1 MNQRSPYYSLFHPK
15 PLARRVSSFGFPR
28 DLGDRFQILHKWL
41 VFANDGEPSNL
52 IAEAQ
57 FLHDIFVDILGYR
70 SPFETDGLTWELEL
84 HPKPALGF
92 FAKTSANVI
101 AEIRVNTAEE
111 GAIVKP
117 EPEHETTEWL
127 IVLDYREICLYHR
140 DVSSLFCQRFS
151 WESLAD
157 LDQLKAFYFVLSRR
171 TLLQGIANSEERSR
185 TTQLLEESHQL
196 ESEVLKNFYSHYY
209 KIRSQLIKDFRY
221 RLLLIA
227 QTPITA
233 NVDPQSPIDS
243 VINLQINLQIN
254 EEDAIAIAIYQA
266 QKLLNRI
273 LFVSFCENRRLLPE
287 NLIKDAYEFVNPY
300 VEQPIWENY
309 KAIFGW
315 VQSGNFDY
323 HIPINA
329 YPFSLFE
336 CDRILDKALFVG
348 DELCRQIKEIARFDF
363 LEDITRHILTCIF
376 DDSIRELAQYRKDLG
391 NLSKR
396 RTPKLPCKSILQ
408 SESVIRTLQQ
418 HLSLANNLDKNLDK
432 DSVEGDPTHKFT
444 QDTLT
449 YCQEYQKYLLKIK
462 IVHPKCGAGVFLAT
476 ALEFLVSE
484 HERIHYLLA
493 KFDAEAIAPKNPPQI
508 VAHILQHNL
517 FGCDVTEE
525 SVEITR
531 LSLCL
536 RSLEIYPSLPNFDQN
551 IQLGELSTCDFG
563 EEFRLASDRDE
574 VVILK

>member
-15 PLARRVSSFGFPR
+15 PLSRRVSSFGFPR
-28 DLGDRFQILHKWL
+28 DLGDRFQIVNKWL
-41 VFANDGEPSNL
+41 CFASDGKVSNL

-57 FLHDIFVDILGYR
+57 FLHDIFVDILGYK
-70 SPFETDGLTWELEL
+70 SPFETNGTSWELEL
-84 HPKPALGF
+84 HPTPALGF
-92 FAKTSANVI
+92 FAEHSVNVI

-157 LDQLKAFYFVLSRR
+157 LDQLKAFYFLLSRR
-171 TLLQGIANSEERSR
+171 TLLRGIANSEERSR

-196 ESEVLKNFYSHYY
+196 ESDILKNFYSHYY

-221 RLLLIA
+221 RLLLLT
-227 QTPITA
+227 QSSSLP
-233 NVDPQSPIDS
+233 NLDPHPQIK
-243 VINLQINLQIN
+243 VTQINV
-254 EEDAIAIAIYQA
+254 EEVIAIAIYQA

-273 LFVSFCENRRLLPE
+273 LFVAICENRHLLPE
-287 NLIKDAYEFVNPY
+287 NLIKDAYEFINPY

-309 KAIFGW
+309 KAIFRW
-315 VQSGNFDY
+315 VQNGNSDY

-336 CDRILDKALFVG
+336 SDRILDDALFVG

-363 LEDITRHILTCIF
+363 REDITRHILTCLC
-376 DDSIRELAQYRKDLG
+376 DDSIKELSQYRKDLG

-396 RTPKLPCKSILQ
+396 RTPKLPCKAILQ
-408 SESVIRTLQQ
+408 SESVIRILQE
-418 HLSLANNLDKNLDK
+418 HLLLVNDNSNREFA
-432 DSVEGDPTHKFT
+432 
-444 QDTLT
+444 QDIFT
-449 YCQEYQKYLLKIK
+449 YCREYQECLLKIK

-476 ALEFLVSE
+476 ALEFLISE
-484 HERIHYLLA
+484 HERIHYLLT
-493 KFDAEAIAPKNPPQI
+493 KLSLDTEAIAHKTSSELI
-508 VAHILQHNL
+508 THILQNNL
-517 FGCDVTEE
+517 FGCDVAEE
-525 SVEITR
+525 SVEMTR
-531 LSLCL
+531 LYLGL
-536 RSLEIYPSLPNFDQN
+536 RSLEINPSLPSFEQN

-563 EEFRLASDRDE
+563 EEFKAASDRGE

>member
-15 PLARRVSSFGFPR
+15 PLSRRVSSFGFPR
-28 DLGDRFQILHKWL
+28 DLGDRFQIINKWL
-41 VFANDGEPSNL
+41 CFANDGEPSNL

-70 SPFETDGLTWELEL
+70 SPFETNGGTWELEL
-84 HPKPALGF
+84 HPHPALGF
-92 FAKTSANVI
+92 FTETSANVI

-117 EPEHETTEWL
+117 EPEHETTEWF
-127 IVLDYREICLYHR
+127 IVLDYREVCLYHR

-157 LDQLKAFYFVLSRR
+157 LDQLKTFYFLLSRR
-171 TLLQGIANSEERSR
+171 TLLRGIANSEERSR

-227 QTPITA
+227 QTPNT
-233 NVDPQSPIDS
+233 S
-243 VINLQINLQIN
+243 NLDVHPQINPQIN
-254 EEDAIAIAIYQA
+254 VEDAIAIAIYQA

-273 LFVSFCENRRLLPE
+273 LFVACCEDRHLLPE
-287 NLIKDAYEFVNPY
+287 NLIKDAYEFTNPY
-300 VEQPIWENY
+300 IEQPIWENY
-309 KAIFGW
+309 KAIFRW
-315 VQSGNFDY
+315 VQNGNPDY
-323 HIPINA
+323 QTPISA

-336 CDRILDKALFVG
+336 RDRILDNALFVG

-363 LEDITRHILTCIF
+363 CEDVTRHILTCIC
-376 DDSIRELAQYRKDLG
+376 DESIKELSQYRKDLG

-396 RTPKLPCKSILQ
+396 RTPKLPCKAILQ

-418 HLSLANNLDKNLDK
+418 HLSLANLANDDLDSDR
-432 DSVEGDPTHKFT
+432 KFS
-444 QDTLT
+444 QDTLA
-449 YCQEYQKYLLKIK
+449 YCKEYQECLLKIK
-462 IVHPKCGAGVFLAT
+462 ILHPKCGAGVFLAT
-476 ALEFLVSE
+476 ALEFLISE
-484 HERIHYLLA
+484 HERIHYLLT
-493 KFDAEAIAPKNPPQI
+493 KFSPVGEMLTQETVYKTPTEI

-517 FGCDVTEE
+517 FGCDLSEE

-536 RSLEIYPSLPNFDQN
+536 RSLEIHPSLPSFEHN
-551 IQLGELSTCDFG
+551 IQLGELATCDFG
-563 EEFRLASDRDE
+563 KEFREASDRGE

>member
-15 PLARRVSSFGFPR
+15 PLAKRVSSFGFPR

-41 VFANDGEPSNL
+41 LFANDGKPSNL

-92 FAKTSANVI
+92 FTKNSANVI

-117 EPEHETTEWL
+117 DPEHETTEWL

-140 DVSSLFCQRFS
+140 DVSGLFCQRFS

-157 LDQLKAFYFVLSRR
+157 LDQLKAFYFLLSRR
-171 TLLQGIANSEERSR
+171 TLLRGIANSEERSR
-185 TTQLLEESHQL
+185 TAQLLEESHQL
-196 ESEVLKNFYSHYY
+196 ESEILKNFYSHYY

-221 RLLLIA
+221 RLL
-227 QTPITA
+227 PINA
-233 NVDPQSPIDS
+233 
-243 VINLQINLQIN
+243 
-254 EEDAIAIAIYQA
+254 EDAIAIAIYQA

-273 LFVSFCENRRLLPE
+273 LFVSCCEDRRLLPE

-309 KAIFGW
+309 KAIFRW
-315 VQSGNFDY
+315 VQSGNADY
-323 HIPINA
+323 HSPIKA

-363 LEDITRHILTCIF
+363 LEDITRHILTCVF
-376 DDSIRELAQYRKDLG
+376 DDSIKELAQYRKDLG

-418 HLSLANNLDKNLDK
+418 HLSLANNLANNLAN
-432 DSVEGDPTHKFT
+432 DSVNDDRDANHKFA
-444 QDTLT
+444 QDTLA
-449 YCQEYQKYLLKIK
+449 YCKKYQECLLKIK
-462 IVHPKCGAGVFLAT
+462 IVHPKCGAGVFLTT
-476 ALEFLVSE
+476 ALEFLISE
-484 HERIHYLLA
+484 HERINYLLT
-493 KFDAEAIAPKNPPQI
+493 KFDPDAEAIAPKTPTQV

-536 RSLEIYPSLPNFDQN
+536 RSLETYPSLPNFEQN

>member
-41 VFANDGEPSNL
+41 SLANDNQPINL

-70 SPFETDGLTWELEL
+70 SPFETTGGTWELEL
-84 HPKPALGF
+84 HPKSALGF
-92 FAKTSANVI
+92 FTEPSANVPIHVI
-101 AEIRVNTAEE
+101 AEIHVNSAEE

-127 IVLDYREICLYHR
+127 IVLDYRDICLYHR
-140 DVSSLFCQRFS
+140 NVSSLFCQRFS

-157 LDQLKAFYFVLSRR
+157 LDQLKAFYFLLSRR
-171 TLLQGIANSEERSR
+171 TLLRGIANSEERSR

-221 RLLLIA
+221 RLQLLA
-227 QTPITA
+227 QTPDVEINIE
-233 NVDPQSPIDS
+233 NVID
-243 VINLQINLQIN
+243 
-254 EEDAIAIAIYQA
+254 IAIYQA

-273 LFVSFCENRRLLPE
+273 LFVSYCQDLHLLPN

-300 VEQPIWENY
+300 IEQPIWENY
-309 KAIFGW
+309 KAIFRW
-315 VQSGNFDY
+315 VQNGNPHY
-323 HIPINA
+323 SPSINA
-329 YPFSLFE
+329 YPFSLFAS
-336 CDRILDKALFVG
+336 DRLLDQSLFVG
-348 DELCRQIKEIARFDF
+348 DELCRQIKEISRFDF
-363 LEDITRHILTCIF
+363 REDVTRHILTCLF
-376 DDSIRELAQYRKDLG
+376 DESIKELSQYRKDLS

-396 RTPKLPCKSILQ
+396 RIPKLPCKSILQ

-418 HLSLANNLDKNLDK
+418 HLSLAKT
-432 DSVEGDPTHKFT
+432 DSEHEDMFV
-444 QDTLT
+444 QNTLI
-449 YCQEYQKYLLKIK
+449 YCLEYQSRLLKIK
-462 IVHPKCGAGVFLAT
+462 IIHPKCGAGVFLTT
-476 ALEFLVSE
+476 ALEFLISE
-484 HERIHYLLA
+484 HDRIHYLLT
-493 KFDAEAIAPKNPPQI
+493 KFADDHEVVIHKTPTEVI
-508 VAHILQHNL
+508 THILQHNL
-517 FGCDVTEE
+517 FGCDIAEE

-531 LSLCL
+531 LSLYL
-536 RSLEIYPSLPNFDQN
+536 RSLEINPSLPNFERN

-563 EEFRLASDRDE
+563 DEFREASDRGE
-574 VVILK
+574 IVILK

>member
-28 DLGDRFQILHKWL
+28 DLIDRYQIIHKWL
-41 VFANDGEPSNL
+41 CFANDGEPFNL
-52 IAEAQ
+52 MAEAQ

-70 SPFETDGLTWELEL
+70 SPFETNGGAWELEL
-84 HPKPALGF
+84 HPNPTLGF
-92 FAKTSANVI
+92 FTETSTNAI

-117 EPEHETTEWL
+117 EPQHETTEWL

-157 LDQLKAFYFVLSRR
+157 LEQLKAFYFLLSRR
-171 TLLQGIANSEERSR
+171 TLLRGIAKSEERSR

-221 RLLLIA
+221 RLLLLA
-227 QTPITA
+227 QMPNSPNLDTHPQI
-233 NVDPQSPIDS
+233 NVEEA
-243 VINLQINLQIN
+243 INL
-254 EEDAIAIAIYQA
+254 AIYQA

-273 LFVSFCENRRLLPE
+273 LFVAYCEDRHLLPE

-300 VEQPIWENY
+300 IEQPIWENY
-309 KAIFGW
+309 KAIFRW
-315 VQSGNFDY
+315 IQNGNPRY

-336 CDRILDKALFVG
+336 NDRILDSALFVG
-348 DELCRQIKEIARFDF
+348 EELCRQIKEIARFDF
-363 LEDITRHILTCIF
+363 REDITRHILTCLF
-376 DDSIRELAQYRKDLG
+376 DESIKELSQYRKDLS

-396 RTPKLPCKSILQ
+396 RTPKLPCKAILH
-408 SESVIRTLQQ
+408 SESVIRLLQQ
-418 HLSLANNLDKNLDK
+418 HLSLANHHPDRDRQF
-432 DSVEGDPTHKFT
+432 S
-444 QDTLT
+444 QDTLV
-449 YCQEYQKYLLKIK
+449 YCKEYQESLLQIK

-476 ALEFLVSE
+476 ALEFLIAE
-484 HERIHYLLA
+484 HERIHYLLT
-493 KFDAEAIAPKNPPQI
+493 KFSPNAEAIAHRTPSEI
-508 VAHILQHNL
+508 IAHILQHNL
-517 FGCDVTEE
+517 YGCDVTEE

-536 RSLEIYPSLPNFDQN
+536 RSLEINPSLPNFEHN
-551 IQLGELSTCDFG
+551 IQLGELASCDFG
-563 EEFRLASDRDE
+563 EEFREASDRGK